1 MCAEGQPELPRAD
14 DGEVFV
20 AVIFAVSGAVLV
32 EGDVERPAQAVL
44 DAQMRSHGLCGARRE
59 KARRRELIATRAR
72 NLAVALEL
80 RLDPDDGREPQHRR
94 LVGIA
99 RVRTE
104 PDDIVDDGA
113 AARLEAAV
121 VGIDRFVT
129 VGDRSLRIGG
139 IGFDVGE
146 RCGPVAFSAFG
157 SACPSKD
164 MLQDGPLQWGGS
176 EGQGFTP
183 EILPAPL

>member
-104 PDDIVDDGA
+104 PGDIVDGGA
-113 AARLEAAV
+113 AARLGAAV

-139 IGFDVGE
+139 MGFDVGE